1 MSWEV
6 VFYSLPRGK
15 QPVLGWLAGQTA
27 EVKASFARL
36 FDLLEEKGTAVGM
49 PHVKPMGKKLF
60 ELRVHDRAGIYRT
73 LYFAA
78 TRQRFVMVHS
88 FQKKSQ
94 QTPKQ
99 ELEKALKRMSDFLAN
114 DDPPT

>member
-6 VFYSLPRGK
+6 IFYTLPSGK
-15 QPVLGWLAGQTA
+15 QPVLSWLADQA
-27 EVKASFARL
+27 PEVQASFAHL
-36 FDLLEEKGTAVGM
+36 FDLLETKGTAVGM
-49 PHVKPMGKKLF
+49 PHVKPMGKKLY
-60 ELRVHDRAGIYRT
+60 ELRVHDQDGIYRT

-94 QTPKQ
+94 KTPKQ
-99 ELEKALKRMSDFLAN
+99 ELEKALKRMNDFLAS
-114 DDPPT
+114 DIPPT

>member
-1 MSWEV
+1 MSWRV
-6 VFYSLPRGK
+6 VFYTLPSGK
-15 QPVLGWLAGQTA
+15 QPVLNWLADQA
-27 EVKASFARL
+27 PEVKASFARL
-36 FDLLEEKGTAVGM
+36 FDLLEEMGTAVGM

-60 ELRVHDRAGIYRT
+60 ELRVHDQAGIYRT

-78 TRQRFVMVHS
+78 AGQRFVMVHS

-99 ELEKALKRMSDFLAN
+99 ELEKAIKRMNDFLAN
-114 DDPPT
+114 DNPPA